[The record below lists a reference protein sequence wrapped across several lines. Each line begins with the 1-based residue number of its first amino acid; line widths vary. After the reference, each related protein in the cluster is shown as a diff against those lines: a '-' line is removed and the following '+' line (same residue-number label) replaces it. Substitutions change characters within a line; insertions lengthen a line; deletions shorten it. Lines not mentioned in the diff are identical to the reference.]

1 MQRPGPEPTR
11 QRRRRSRLPVIA
23 VALLALMG
31 VVLAACGSDSKSSG
45 SSSSTVPNGPK
56 ITLGAQDFPES
67 VVLSAVYSQAFQNAG
82 YNSGVQE
89 LGGYRDLLYGAFA
102 TGDVNFAVE
111 YAASMY
117 NYLAKPDSPAG
128 TDVTANVEGATP
140 LLQAK
145 GITIAEPSDAIDTN
159 AFVMTKARSEELGI
173 TSLSD
178 LAAKGSSL
186 KLGGPS
192 DCETNAFCIPGLQR
206 AYGLNMSSNFVA
218 LDSGVADALAGNQF
232 DVGVLFSTDPPVTDD
247 KFVVLKDDKAMLAA
261 DNIVP
266 VMSQSLVDAYGEDFV
281 ALVNK
286 VSAALTT
293 ENVAAM
299 NKAYIVDRED
309 ASAIASKFLADNGL
323 D

>member
-1 MQRPGPEPTR
+1 MHPSSPTPPGA
-11 QRRRRSRLPVIA
+11 RRRRLPVVA

-31 VVLAACGSDSKSSG
+31 IVLAACGSDSKSSG
-45 SSSSTVPNGPK
+45 SSSSTVPSGPK
-56 ITLGAQDFPES
+56 VTLGAQDFPES
-67 VVLSAVYSQAFQNAG
+67 VVLSAVYSQAFQAAG
-82 YNSGVQE
+82 YPSGVQE
-89 LGGYRDLLYGAFA
+89 LGGYRDLLYGAFQ

-117 NYLAKPDSPAG
+117 NFLAKPESPAG
-128 TDVTANVEGATP
+128 TDVDANISGVTP
-140 LLQAK
+140 LLEAK
-145 GITIAEPSDAIDTN
+145 GIAIAKPSEAVDTN
-159 AFVMTKARSEELGI
+159 AFVMTKARADELGI
-173 TSLSD
+173 SSLSD
-178 LAAKGSSL
+178 LAAKGASL

-206 AYGLNMSSNFVA
+206 VYGLNMSSNFLA
-218 LDSGVADALAGNQF
+218 LDTGVADALAGNQF

-247 KFVVLKDDKAMLAA
+247 KFVVLKDDKGMLAA

-266 VMSQSLVDAYGEDFV
+266 VMSQSLVDAYGNDFV

-309 ASAIASKFLADNGL
+309 ASAIASKFLSDNGL
-323 D
+323 S